1 MTMSEGKRP
10 CVTCQCETLFI
21 VKVLEDAG
29 ILPQITRFAGTS
41 AGAITAALLAI
52 GLTPQEMLEELSSKN
67 LLEVVLDA
75 RGKPFHWIPGMKRF
89 IQVVDL
95 VARKGACPGLKF
107 MKWFGEILERHLKKR
122 GLPLDKDIYHV
133 LGVELCIV
141 AYNVN
146 YDVESYFHVKTTPI
160 LRVREAVRMSMSIP
174 GWYLSMDKSLTF
186 HRHLQSMG
194 DLSIHQLFY
203 PEYRKDRFKP
213 PESGSDEFFKT
224 LGALV
229 FSSNNREVH
238 QYLFERRLQKLPEVN
253 PEFHNQRPPTKKAR
267 KYAEGLRE
275 KKDLTEMGK
284 ESLARQMQQLGTIIQ
299 VIFGKD
305 ETDGWFADTEQPE
318 GTTLK
323 TLSGTGNHMTTEEAR
338 RLFYKTIN
346 ERDVKRLQVRTKE
359 EAFKMLLLNEKGE
372 LTDNKIKNLYQ
383 NFLPLQNAKMEILG
397 ERPVSTAGQ
406 YYGTLMDFV
415 GSKNQLTEED
425 VGRCIGVDVDYLSTM
440 DFDMEPA
447 DMEFLMKQGVVAA
460 TTFLCEYIDKQT
472 RSSASRQT
480 PIFLVAER

>member
-1 MTMSEGKRP
+1 MTKK
-10 CVTCQCETLFI
+10 Q
-21 VKVLEDAG
+21 
-29 ILPQITRFAGTS
+29 
-41 AGAITAALLAI
+41 LL
-52 GLTPQEMLEELSSKN
+52 L
-67 LLEVVLDA
+67 
-75 RGKPFHWIPGMKRF
+75 
-89 IQVVDL
+89 
-95 VARKGACPGLKF
+95 
-107 MKWFGEILERHLKKR
+107 
-122 GLPLDKDIYHV
+122 IYHV

-174 GWYLSMDKSLTF
+174 VAFQPYQLDRLFTFIDGGLSANFPLYAFDGWYLSMDKSLTF

-238 QYLFERRLQKLPEVN
+238 QYLFEKRLQKLPEVN

-305 ETDGWFADTEQPE
+305 EKDGWFADTEQPE
-318 GTTLK
+318 RTTQK

-359 EAFKMLLLNEKGE
+359 QAFKMLLLNEKGE

-447 DMEFLMKQGVVAA
+447 DMEFLMKQGVAAA

-472 RSSASRQT
+472 RLASTRQT

>member
-1 MTMSEGKRP
+1 
-10 CVTCQCETLFI
+10 
-21 VKVLEDAG
+21 
-29 ILPQITRFAGTS
+29 
-41 AGAITAALLAI
+41 
-52 GLTPQEMLEELSSKN
+52 
-67 LLEVVLDA
+67 
-75 RGKPFHWIPGMKRF
+75 
-89 IQVVDL
+89 
-95 VARKGACPGLKF
+95 
-107 MKWFGEILERHLKKR
+107 
-122 GLPLDKDIYHV
+122 
-133 LGVELCIV
+133 
-141 AYNVN
+141 
-146 YDVESYFHVKTTPI
+146 
-160 LRVREAVRMSMSIP
+160 MSMSIP
-174 GWYLSMDKSLTF
+174 VAFQPYQLDRLFTFIDGGLSANFPLYAFDGWYLSMDKSLTF

-203 PEYRKDRFKP
+203 PEYRKDRFKS

-229 FSSNNREVH
+229 
-238 QYLFERRLQKLPEVN
+238 ER
-253 PEFHNQRPPTKKAR
+253 
-267 KYAEGLRE
+267 
-275 KKDLTEMGK
+275 
-284 ESLARQMQQLGTIIQ
+284 
-299 VIFGKD
+299 
-305 ETDGWFADTEQPE
+305 
-318 GTTLK
+318 TTQK

-447 DMEFLMKQGVVAA
+447 DMEFLMKQGVAAA

-472 RSSASRQT
+472 GSAASRRT